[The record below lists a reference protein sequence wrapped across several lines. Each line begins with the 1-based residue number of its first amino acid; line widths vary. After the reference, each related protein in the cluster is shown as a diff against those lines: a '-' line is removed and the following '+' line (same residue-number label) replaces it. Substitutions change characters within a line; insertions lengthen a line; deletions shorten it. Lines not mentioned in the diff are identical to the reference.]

1 MSDSTRDD
9 EYASGLQHGGL
20 ALAIT
25 IAALLLLAIFQ
36 TVGVV
41 RDHFALTHMRVAQQP
56 AIEQG
61 QKLRAQLQTIGGKT
75 AELARS
81 GDKAARDVIDLMHR
95 EGVTIAPP
103 TGQPATSNAQ

>member
-9 EYASGLQHGGL
+9 EYASGLQQHGGL

-41 RDHFALTHMRVAQQP
+41 RDHYMLAAASAAQQP
-56 AIEQG
+56 AVDQG
-61 QKLRAQLQTIGGKT
+61 VKLRAQLQTLAGKT

-81 GDKAARDVIDLMHR
+81 GDTAARDVIDLMHR

-103 TGQPATSNAQ
+103 KP